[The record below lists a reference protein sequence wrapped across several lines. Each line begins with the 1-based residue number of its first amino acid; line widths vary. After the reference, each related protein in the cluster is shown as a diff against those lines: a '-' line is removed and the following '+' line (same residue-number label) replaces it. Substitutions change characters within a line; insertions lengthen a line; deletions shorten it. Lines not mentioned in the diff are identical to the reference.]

1 MATAVKTAEQP
12 IEQFVEQHVEQPN
25 VILHNVSWETYERL
39 IKEHGEQCGTR
50 FTYDEGTLQ
59 IMIISFEHESSN
71 RTLSTIVEALAD
83 GFDIDYEPAGSTTFK
98 RKDIKR
104 GFEPD
109 SCFYFHQ
116 PEAIRGKKR
125 LDLTKDAPPDL
136 IIEVDVTHGSLDRLP
151 IFAAIGVAEVWRY
164 ENEVVKFFLL
174 IDNSYIE
181 SSTSSVLPGV
191 TSASVIQFIADS
203 YTIRRVELARK
214 VRAWA
219 SSLSNQPQ
227 PYQPENQ

>member
-1 MATAVKTAEQP
+1 MATAVKAVEQP
-12 IEQFVEQHVEQPN
+12 VEQPN
-25 VILHNVSWETYERL
+25 VILHDVSWETYERL
-39 IKEHGEQCGTR
+39 LAEHGEHAGTR

-109 SCFYFHQ
+109 SCFYFRQ

-125 LDLTKDAPPDL
+125 LDLAKDAPPDL
-136 IIEVDVTHGSLDRLP
+136 IVEVDVTHGSLDRLP
-151 IFAAIGVAEVWRY
+151 IFAAVGVAEVWRY
-164 ENEVVKFFLL
+164 ENEAVKFFLL
-174 IDNSYIE
+174 TDHSYVE
-181 SSTSSVLPGV
+181 SLKSSFLPGV
-191 TSASVIQFIADS
+191 TSETITQFIADS
-203 YTIRRVELARK
+203 HTIRRVELARK

-219 SSLSNQPQ
+219 QSLGIQP
-227 PYQPENQ
+227 QPENQ